1 MLTTKERA
9 LAREDVAIRRVQRL
23 AWLVL
28 LTSFMIFCLITTAG
42 GVLVYRW
49 WASPAPAP
57 IMVELQQP
65 LAVQVQPAGMVQ
77 LELLQGGRLH
87 PGDRLI
93 VSEEAT
99 PGRAAVLRFADAAL
113 AVWPGTTLD
122 VGTFGAQWNDPSG
135 ANARFTLES
144 GQIVV
149 ELQGERTRLQVD
161 IGGGLGGPPVVLESP
176 GRYLLR
182 ILDEK
187 SPTTALA
194 ERRLGRGLEV
204 ATDVGT
210 ARVGDTD
217 VQRGMRLVE
226 IGARGVP
233 QQVPARTRWSLIR
246 DGTFQQLVE
255 SELGHVANAEL
266 VWRRTS
272 EQVVEGEERSG
283 QVQPTQACLDPIR
296 RTDCEAPYVRLVRK
310 GGNTRGYVTAIAQ
323 TVDADVA
330 AYRSVTLAARIN
342 IVSHS
347 LSKAGLSGTE
357 CPLLIRV
364 TYTNHVA
371 QNVQKDFC
379 FWAFEYPDQHGT
391 ISTLPY
397 IETRRIPPGV
407 WYPFT
412 VDLKRDLPQLAEIR
426 EISFQ
431 ANGHDYESL
440 ISDVQLYAEGLEPV
454 VAP

>member
-1 MLTTKERA
+1 MLTTKEQT
-9 LAREDVAIRRVQRL
+9 LAREDAAVRRMQRL

-28 LTSFMIFCLITTAG
+28 LSAFTIFCLIVTTG
-42 GVLVYRW
+42 GLAAYRW
-49 WASPAPAP
+49 WTRPTPGP
-57 IMVELQQP
+57 ITVELEQP

-77 LELLQGGRLH
+77 LELLQSGRLH
-87 PGDRLI
+87 TGDRLI
-93 VSEEAT
+93 VSAEAT

-113 AVWPGTTLD
+113 AVWPGTTLE
-122 VGTFGAQWNDPSG
+122 VGAFGAQWNDPSG
-135 ANARFTLES
+135 ANARFNLEA

-149 ELQGERTRLQVD
+149 ELQGQRTRLQVH
-161 IGGGLGGPPVVLESP
+161 IGGGLGGAPVVLESP
-176 GRYLLR
+176 GRYLIR
-182 ILDEK
+182 ILDPD

-194 ERRLGRGLEV
+194 ERHLGRGLEV
-204 ATDVGT
+204 ATDYGTALVGT
-210 ARVGDTD
+210 TE

-226 IGARGVP
+226 IGERGVP
-233 QQVPARTRWSLIR
+233 EQVPARTRWSLIR

-255 SELGHVANAEL
+255 TELGHATNGEL

-283 QVQPTQACLDPIR
+283 QVQPTQACLDPIA
-296 RTDCEAPYVRLVRK
+296 RTDCEEPYVRLVRK

-323 TVDADVA
+323 SIDADVA

-347 LSKAGLSGTE
+347 LSKAGMSGTE

-391 ISTLPY
+391 VSTLPY
-397 IETRRIPPGV
+397 IETQRIPAGV

-440 ISDVQLYAEGLEPV
+440 ISDVQLFAEGLEPV